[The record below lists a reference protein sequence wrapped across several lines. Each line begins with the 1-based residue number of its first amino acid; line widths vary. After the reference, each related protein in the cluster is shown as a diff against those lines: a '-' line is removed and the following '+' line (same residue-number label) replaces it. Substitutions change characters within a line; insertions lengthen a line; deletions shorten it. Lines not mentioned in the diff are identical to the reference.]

1 MTPRKKPV
9 NRQNLPDIG
18 DFVYLA
24 DYTSL
29 AKCADSPAVGEK
41 VSHCFERQPV
51 GRGNLGLFRRAV
63 MFKTAV
69 LSVLG
74 LVAGMVGSVAN
85 AQYVYSPYG
94 YSDGVRSVYFAPVV
108 VARPVYVTPVYVTPV
123 VQTVYSSPVV
133 YSSPISTVSYS
144 SLEPTPV
151 YSEPTVSYYQP
162 APVYVA
168 PAPVFVSSAVYS
180 PVVVR
185 ESLTVRPFSTTY
197 RAHGYGSA
205 VYSRSTPHRTVV
217 RTRGW

>member
-1 MTPRKKPV
+1 
-9 NRQNLPDIG
+9 
-18 DFVYLA
+18 
-24 DYTSL
+24 
-29 AKCADSPAVGEK
+29 
-41 VSHCFERQPV
+41 
-51 GRGNLGLFRRAV
+51 

-123 VQTVYSSPVV
+123 VQTVYSSP
-133 YSSPISTVSYS
+133 ISTVSYSSYS

-151 YSEPTVSYYQP
+151 YTEPTVSYYQP
-162 APVYVA
+162 AFVYVA
-168 PAPVFVSSAVYS
+168 PAPVVVSRAVYS
-180 PVVVR
+180 PAVVR
-185 ESLTVRPFSTTY
+185 ESLTVRPFSTIY